1 MQANDKVS
9 RSFLWVIDF
18 FFEALYFSCL
28 LNGIRI
34 YHISLFK
41 NLKCMKCVSWLPQPH
56 EVAEC
61 NYVISFHPVVHP
73 QHPLGSISLL
83 FRMELPLYFL
93 WDSEHCSQFI
103 DVHPIASSHPT
114 QTDGAFS
121 HTVLG

>member
-1 MQANDKVS
+1 MQGKRQS
-9 RSFLWVIDF
+9 KQTFLVGYRL
-18 FFEALYFSCL
+18 FFEVLYFSCL

-41 NLKCMKCVSWLPQPH
+41 NLKCMKCVSWLPLPH

-73 QHPLGSISLL
+73 QHSLGSISLL

-93 WDSEHCSQFI
+93 WD
-103 DVHPIASSHPT
+103 
-114 QTDGAFS
+114 
-121 HTVLG
+121 